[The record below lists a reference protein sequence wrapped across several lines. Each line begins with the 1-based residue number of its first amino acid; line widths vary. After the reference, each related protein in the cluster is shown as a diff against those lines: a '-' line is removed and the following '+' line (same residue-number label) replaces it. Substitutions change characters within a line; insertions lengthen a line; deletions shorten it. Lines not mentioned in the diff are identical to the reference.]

1 MKPFATRRALN
12 QSTEPSALRLIVKT
26 HLHPT
31 TLAACTGECRTQVW
45 LRSCALISS
54 HIAFLHL
61 GSFNASATDV
71 GILSVAGTT
80 TAERLSLSTG
90 LRFRVDALCGWCW
103 TGFGAAGGASVEGM
117 IVGCV
122 DCSGGGIGGAAA
134 AVGVVVVGAEF
145 GGCKTGTGAVDGGA
159 GAVDGGAGAVD
170 GGA

>member
-1 MKPFATRRALN
+1 M
-12 QSTEPSALRLIVKT
+12 
-26 HLHPT
+26 
-31 TLAACTGECRTQVW
+31 
-45 LRSCALISS
+45 RSCALISS

-80 TAERLSLSTG
+80 TAERLSLATG

-134 AVGVVVVGAEF
+134 AVEVVVVGASLEAVRLAPE
-145 GGCKTGTGAVDGGA
+145 KWMEKPELLMEEPEQLMEEPGALEE
-159 GAVDGGAGAVD
+159 
-170 GGA
+170 